1 MHMATKKSAFSKTD
15 LDTLKKLL
23 VKEKERIEKELGVF
37 VSDRPHETNDF
48 DGSFKDM
55 GDEVDDNVHEVE
67 EYTVN
72 KSLEL
77 SLEGTLRDIKKSL
90 DRMEKGTYG
99 ICKYCDKD
107 IELPRLMA
115 RPTSSSCVS
124 CKKTLT
130 DEA

>member
-1 MHMATKKSAFSKTD
+1 MATKKTNYSKSD
-15 LDTLKKLL
+15 IEKIKQELL
-23 VKEKERIEKELGVF
+23 VEKTRIEKELGVF
-37 VSDRPHETNDF
+37 TVDQPHETD
-48 DGSFKDM
+48 DYDASFRDI

-72 KSLEL
+72 KSIEIT
-77 SLEGTLRDIKKSL
+77 LEGTLRDIKKSL
-90 DRMEKGTYG
+90 ERIEKGTYG
-99 ICKYCDKD
+99 ICKYCDNEID
-107 IELPRLMA
+107 IKRLTA

>member
-1 MHMATKKSAFSKTD
+1 MATKKTSYSKTEIEKIKED
-15 LDTLKKLL
+15 LL
-23 VKEKERIEKELGVF
+23 KEKTRIEKELGVF
-37 VSDRPHETNDF
+37 TIDQPDKTD
-48 DGSFKDM
+48 DYDTSFRDI

-72 KSLEL
+72 KSIEI

-90 DRMEKGTYG
+90 ERIQKGTYG
-99 ICKYCDKD
+99 ICKYCDNEID
-107 IELPRLMA
+107 IKRLTA

>member
-1 MHMATKKSAFSKTD
+1 MHMATKKTSYSKADIEKIKEELT
-15 LDTLKKLL
+15 
-23 VKEKERIEKELGVF
+23 KEKARIEKELGGFAV
-37 VSDRPHETNDF
+37 DRPHETD
-48 DGSFKDM
+48 DYDASFRDM

-72 KSLEL
+72 KSIEL
-77 SLEGTLRDIKKSL
+77 TLEGTLRDINKSL
-90 DRMEKGTYG
+90 DRIEKGNYG
-99 ICKYCDKD
+99 ICKYCDNEID
-107 IELPRLMA
+107 IKRLTA

>member
-1 MHMATKKSAFSKTD
+1 MATKKSTYSKAD
-15 LDTLKKLL
+15 LETIKKSLL
-23 VKEKERIEKELGVF
+23 SEKERIEKELGLF
-37 VSDRPHETNDF
+37 VHDRPHDTDDF
-48 DGSFKDM
+48 DRSFTDM

-77 SLEGTLRDIKKSL
+77 TLENNLRDIKKSL
-90 DRMEKGTYG
+90 ERIEKGSYG
-99 ICKYCDKD
+99 ICKYCDQEID
-107 IELPRLMA
+107 IKRQMA

-130 DEA
+130 DET